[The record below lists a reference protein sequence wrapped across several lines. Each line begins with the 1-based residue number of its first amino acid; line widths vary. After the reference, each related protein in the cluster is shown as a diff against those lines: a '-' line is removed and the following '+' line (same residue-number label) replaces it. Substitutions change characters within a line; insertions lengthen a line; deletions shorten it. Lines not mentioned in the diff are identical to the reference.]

1 MQLSA
6 LESEVFEGLKKSGLS
21 VFRAEDI
28 CLLFG
33 FDKTKAYNVVK
44 SLKKKGAISVVRAGL
59 FSLKG
64 TSEFVI
70 GAHLNWP
77 SYLSFWSALNYYGF
91 SDQLPKTVFFS
102 STKHRKKTKG
112 FTFITLSKK
121 RFFGYASV
129 GDIVIAEKEK
139 VFVDCLLFPKYSGG
153 IREIFGSLKAGL
165 NQLDEKKLVNYAL
178 RMNSKAVIRRL
189 GFLLEQTGK
198 KERLEKLRKHI
209 GKGFELLD
217 PSLKRTTIFDKKW
230 LLNINW

>member
-1 MQLSA
+1 MQLSI
-6 LESEVFEGLKKSGLS
+6 LENNAFDGLKKSNLP
-21 VFRAEDI
+21 VFRIRDI

-44 SLKKKGAISVVRAGL
+44 SLKKKGAIVVVRAGL

-91 SDQLPKTVFFS
+91 SDQLPKIVFFA
-102 STKHRKKTKG
+102 STRHRKRVKG
-112 FTFITLSKK
+112 FVFITLSKK
-121 RFFGYASV
+121 RFFGYVPV
-129 GDIVIAEKEK
+129 GDIVIAQKEK
-139 VFVDCLLFPKYSGG
+139 VFVDCLLFPRYTGG
-153 IREIFGSLKAGL
+153 IRELFVSLKAGL
-165 NQLDEKKLVNYAL
+165 NQLDERKLINYAF
-178 RMNSKAVIRRL
+178 RMDSKAVIRRL
-189 GFLLEQTGK
+189 GFLLEKAGK
-198 KERLEKLRKHI
+198 KEHLEKLQKHI

-217 PSLKRTTIFDKKW
+217 PSLKRAKVFDKKW